1 MFDSSYES
9 SINGLYIIPF
19 VLEYQEQKALIS
31 IRPEKSFSLSYNPST
46 PVGRTKE
53 LEQGTPLTQ
62 DPSKVTLEPK
72 QVEGGK
78 GDTSTFILNNEVVSG
93 PTLLIG
99 SVAGYEI
106 RMYKE
111 PVTTKGLGGT
121 GGGTLYNYYAVFP
134 NGNTAEVFKL
144 ADFKDDEA
152 SSKIMSELTAK
163 SDKVKALSTVETQLG
178 TYSKKE
184 DSKSKLREAA
194 NKLDSTN
201 KKTGND
207 SKADI
212 GEEKP
217 KPEVK
222 GSKPVLDRPELNQS
236 WNELPKETII
246 FLQSSSYTEYDWS
259 VASIEERKSMLDC
272 GDV

>member
-1 MFDSSYES
+1 MS
-9 SINGLYIIPF
+9 
-19 VLEYQEQKALIS
+19 ALS
-31 IRPEKSFSLSYNPST
+31 KN
-46 PVGRTKE
+46 
-53 LEQGTPLTQ
+53 
-62 DPSKVTLEPK
+62 PSKVE
-72 QVEGGK
+72 
-78 GDTSTFILNNEVVSG
+78 
-93 PTLLIG
+93 
-99 SVAGYEI
+99 
-106 RMYKE
+106 
-111 PVTTKGLGGT
+111 
-121 GGGTLYNYYAVFP
+121 
-134 NGNTAEVFKL
+134 
-144 ADFKDDEA
+144 
-152 SSKIMSELTAK
+152 
-163 SDKVKALSTVETQLG
+163 ALSTVETKLG

-207 SKADI
+207 SKTDM

-222 GSKPVLDRPELNQS
+222 ESKPVLDRPELNQS

-246 FLQSSSYTEYDWS
+246 FLQSASYTEYDWS